1 MSDASPP
8 LPRIVVADIGATNAR
23 FAVADLATLELAD
36 IRHGPCAEHASLH
49 AAMTAYLANL
59 TNPPRD
65 AVLAVAGPVAQED
78 ISLTNLSWSFA
89 KSEFCRA
96 GGFDDLLVL
105 NDFEALAHSLPHL
118 PADELHRIG
127 GVVAVEHAP
136 KLVLG
141 PGTGLGVAG
150 LVWSG
155 EHWIALPGEGGHITL
170 GADNARELDLIERL
184 RQGRRHLSAE
194 RALSGPGLA
203 DLYQAIAAS
212 RGEIAKPLVPNDVI
226 VRGLSGE
233 DATADE
239 ALDLFVA
246 WLGRFAGDAALL
258 LGARGGVYIGGGIA
272 PKILPLLTSGAFRE
286 AFEAK
291 GRMQA
296 FLAPIPVYVIL
307 AEFAAL
313 KGAAAAFRTA
323 LAAGSPALIEKN

>member
-1 MSDASPP
+1 MSDASQP
-8 LPRIVVADIGATNAR
+8 LPRAVVADIGATNAR
-23 FAVADLATLELAD
+23 FAVADLATLELTD
-36 IRHGPCAEHASLH
+36 IQQGPCAEHGSLH
-49 AAMTAYLANL
+49 AAMRAYLANL
-59 TNPPRD
+59 VDPPRH
-65 AVLAVAGPVAQED
+65 AVLAVAGPVTQED
-78 ISLTNLSWSFA
+78 ISLTNLSWSFG

-96 GGFDDLLVL
+96 AGFDGLLVL

-118 PADELHRIG
+118 AQDELHRIG

-155 EHWIALPGEGGHITL
+155 DRWIAMPGEGGHATL

-184 RQGRRHLSAE
+184 RQGRGHVSTE

-203 DLYQAIAAS
+203 DLHQAIAAS
-212 RGEIAKPLVPNDVI
+212 RGEIAEPLAPNDVI

-272 PKILPLLTSGAFRE
+272 PKILPLLTAGAFRE

-296 FLAPIPVYVIL
+296 FLAPIPIYVIL

-313 KGAAAAFRTA
+313 KGAAASLRTA
-323 LAAGSPALIEKN
+323 LATGARTLSEGN

>member
-8 LPRIVVADIGATNAR
+8 LPRAVVADIGATNAR

-36 IRHGPCAEHASLH
+36 IRHGPCAEHESLH
-49 AAMTAYLANL
+49 AAMRTYLANL
-59 TNPPRD
+59 ADPPRH
-65 AVLAVAGPVAQED
+65 AVLAVAGPVTQED
-78 ISLTNLSWSFA
+78 INLTNLSWVFG
-89 KSEFCRA
+89 KDEFCRA
-96 GGFDDLLVL
+96 CGFDGLHVI

-118 PADELHRIG
+118 AADELHRIG

-136 KLVLG
+136 KLALG

-150 LVWSG
+150 LAWSG
-155 EHWIALPGEGGHITL
+155 DRWIAMPGEGGHATL
-170 GADNARELDLIERL
+170 GADNARELELIERL
-184 RQGRRHLSAE
+184 RQGRDHVSVE

-203 DLYQAIAAS
+203 DLYQAVAAS
-212 RGEIAKPLVPNDVI
+212 RGEIAEPLAPNDVI
-226 VRGLSGE
+226 VRGQSGE
-233 DATADE
+233 DATAAE
-239 ALDLFVA
+239 ALDVFVA

-272 PKILPLLTSGAFRE
+272 PKILPLLTSGAFRQ

-313 KGAAAAFRTA
+313 KGAAAALRTA
-323 LAAGSPALIEKN
+323 LAAGSPAPRN

>member
-1 MSDASPP
+1 MSEASPP
-8 LPRIVVADIGATNAR
+8 LSRAVVADIGATNAR

-36 IRHGPCAEHASLH
+36 IRNGPCAEHASLH
-49 AAMTAYLANL
+49 AAMAAYLASL
-59 TNPPRD
+59 ADPPRH
-65 AVLAVAGPVAQED
+65 AVLAVAGPVTQED

-96 GGFDDLLVL
+96 SGFDGLLVL
-105 NDFEALAHSLPHL
+105 NDFEALAHVLPHL
-118 PADELHRIG
+118 AQDELHRIG

-155 EHWIALPGEGGHITL
+155 EHWIALPGEGGHATL

-184 RQGRRHLSAE
+184 RLGRGHVSAE

-212 RGEIAKPLVPNDVI
+212 RGEITEPIAPNDVI

-233 DATADE
+233 DVLAAE

-246 WLGRFAGDAALL
+246 WLGRFAGDAAVL

-323 LAAGSPALIEKN
+323 LAAGSPALVEQN

>member
-1 MSDASPP
+1 MSEASPQ
-8 LPRIVVADIGATNAR
+8 LPRAVVADIGATNAR
-23 FAVADLATLELAD
+23 FAVADLATLELTD
-36 IRHGPCAEHASLH
+36 VRLGPCDEHATLH
-49 AAMTAYLANL
+49 AAMRAYLASL
-59 TNPPRD
+59 ADPPRH
-65 AVLAVAGPVAQED
+65 AVLAVAGPVTQED
-78 ISLTNLSWSFA
+78 ISLTNLSWSFG
-89 KSEFCRA
+89 KKEFCRA
-96 GGFDDLLVL
+96 CGFDGLLVL
-105 NDFEALAHSLPHL
+105 NDFEALSHALPHL
-118 PADELHRIG
+118 AADELQRIG

-155 EHWIALPGEGGHITL
+155 DRWIAMPGEGGHMSL

-184 RQGRRHLSAE
+184 RQGRDHVSAE

-203 DLYQAIAAS
+203 DLYQAVAAS
-212 RGEIAKPLVPNDVI
+212 RGEIAEQLAPNDV
-226 VRGLSGE
+226 VAHGLSGE
-233 DATADE
+233 DATAAE
-239 ALDLFVA
+239 TLDLFVA

-272 PKILPLLTSGAFRE
+272 PKILPLLTSGAFRQ

-296 FLAPIPVYVIL
+296 FLAPIPIYVIL

-313 KGAAAAFRTA
+313 KGAASAFRAA
-323 LAAGSPALIEKN
+323 LAGGSPAAIGRS